1 MIELIKWTLGF
12 VTLMMA
18 YILMVVATANAA
30 ETTYAEIIDQTEY
43 RDANNRI
50 NEIHSVATRSHN
62 QLLYYPTISC
72 FSRISC
78 CYNH

>member
-30 ETTYAEIIDQTEY
+30 ETTYAEIIDQ
-43 RDANNRI
+43 I
-50 NEIHSVATRSHN
+50 VM
-62 QLLYYPTISC
+62 
-72 FSRISC
+72 
-78 CYNH
+78 